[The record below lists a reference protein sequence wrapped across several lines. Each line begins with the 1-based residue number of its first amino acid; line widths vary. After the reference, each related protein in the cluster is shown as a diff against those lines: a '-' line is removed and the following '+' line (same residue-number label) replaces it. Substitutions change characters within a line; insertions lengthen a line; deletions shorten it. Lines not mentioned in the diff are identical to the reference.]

1 MIFADLFIL
10 FVVIVSVAV
19 SAVRGF
25 VKEAMSLIVWVLAIW
40 AAITYSSM
48 VDEKL
53 MNTITSPSIRII
65 TAFAVIFL
73 PSVFF
78 GAIINKVFGEAVK
91 RSGLTGTDRA
101 LGLLF
106 GSVRG
111 VIIVSVLILLAGM
124 TTIPQETWWQES
136 LLLDHFQGVTAWLKG
151 VLPDEI
157 AARNNLALSLNNSN

>member
-10 FVVIVSVAV
+10 LVVVLSVAV

-25 VKEAMSLIVWVLAIW
+25 VKEAMSLIVWILAIW
-40 AAITYSSM
+40 AAVTYSSA

-53 MNTITSPSIRII
+53 MNTISSPSLRII
-65 TAFAVIFL
+65 AAFAVIFL
-73 PSVFF
+73 PTLFL

-91 RSGLTGTDRA
+91 RSGLSGTDRA

-106 GSVRG
+106 GTARG
-111 VIIVSVLILLAGM
+111 IVIVAVLVLLAGM
-124 TTIPQETWWQES
+124 TTLPQEPWWQKS
-136 LLLDHFQGVTAWLKG
+136 LLVDHFQEFAIWLKG

-157 AARNNLALSLNNSN
+157 TAKNYFSIVAGPVN